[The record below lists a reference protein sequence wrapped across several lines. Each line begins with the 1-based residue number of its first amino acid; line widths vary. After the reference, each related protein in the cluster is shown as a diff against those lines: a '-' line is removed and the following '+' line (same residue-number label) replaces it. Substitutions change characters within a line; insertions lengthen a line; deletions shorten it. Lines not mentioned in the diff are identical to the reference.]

1 MRIPELILLIGI
13 PAAGKSTFAREQL
26 FDTHV
31 RLNLDMLRTRVK
43 EMRLLEACL
52 KSRISCMVDNTN
64 ITRAGRARSIPL
76 AKTARFRVT
85 GYCLETSLETALR
98 QNLQRERHVPNYAME
113 QGTTIRNSQR
123 WRKSSTNCI
132 AYSCRMEALLCRR
145 SQLDQCEHR
154 TYAPRSLCYAAWF

>member
-98 QNLQRERHVPNYAME
+98 QNLQRERHVPNYA
-113 QGTTIRNSQR
+113 I
-123 WRKSSTNCI
+123 
-132 AYSCRMEALLCRR
+132 EAKHNDQELPTLEEEFDELHRV
-145 SQLDQCEHR
+145 QLQDGGFVVQ
-154 TYAPRSLCYAAWF
+154 AFPA

>member
-98 QNLQRERHVPNYAME
+98 QNLQRERHVPNYA
-113 QGTTIRNSQR
+113 I
-123 WRKSSTNCI
+123 
-132 AYSCRMEALLCRR
+132 EARHNDQELPTLEEKFDELHRV
-145 SQLDQCEHR
+145 QLQDGGFVVQ
-154 TYAPRSLCYAAWF
+154 AFPA

>member
-31 RLNLDMLRTRVK
+31 RLNLDTLRTRVK

-64 ITRAGRARSIPL
+64 ITRAGRARYIPL

-98 QNLQRERHVPNYAME
+98 QNLQRERHVPNYAIE
-113 QGTTIRNSQR
+113 ARHNDQELPTLEEEFDELH
-123 WRKSSTNCI
+123 
-132 AYSCRMEALLCRR
+132 RM
-145 SQLDQCEHR
+145 QLQDGGFVVQ
-154 TYAPRSLCYAAWF
+154 AFPA

>member
-64 ITRAGRARSIPL
+64 ITRAGRARYIPL

-98 QNLQRERHVPNYAME
+98 QNLQRERHVPNYAIE
-113 QGTTIRNSQR
+113 ARHNDQELPTLEEEFDELH
-123 WRKSSTNCI
+123 
-132 AYSCRMEALLCRR
+132 RM
-145 SQLDQCEHR
+145 QLQDGGFVVQ
-154 TYAPRSLCYAAWF
+154 AFPA

>member
-98 QNLQRERHVPNYAME
+98 QNLQRERHVPNYA
-113 QGTTIRNSQR
+113 I
-123 WRKSSTNCI
+123 
-132 AYSCRMEALLCRR
+132 EARHNDQELQTLEEEFDELHRV
-145 SQLDQCEHR
+145 QLQDGGFVVQ
-154 TYAPRSLCYAAWF
+154 AFPA

>member
-98 QNLQRERHVPNYAME
+98 QNLQRERHVPNYA
-113 QGTTIRNSQR
+113 I
-123 WRKSSTNCI
+123 
-132 AYSCRMEALLCRR
+132 EARHNDQELPTLEEEFDELHRV
-145 SQLDQCEHR
+145 QLQDGGFVVQ
-154 TYAPRSLCYAAWF
+154 AFPA

>member
-85 GYCLETSLETALR
+85 GYCLETSLETALS
-98 QNLQRERHVPNYAME
+98 
-113 QGTTIRNSQR
+113 TTIRNSQR